1 MLTRKRAETIN
12 TDLTIT
18 GQNEPDITFGVT
30 YRNLTGK
37 QFDEAVNIT
46 GADTNRPQFDLI
58 GGVLRMVEKW
68 DTEYALTEEGLQ
80 QAEDDRAGILH
91 AVIQGF
97 HLARRVKLVGN

>member
-1 MLTRKRAETIN
+1 MLTRKRVETIK

-46 GADTNRPQFDLI
+46 AADTNRPQFDLI
-58 GGVLRMVEKW
+58 GGVLRLVESW
-68 DTEYALTEEGLQ
+68 EAEYALTDEGLQ
-80 QAEDDRAGILH
+80 QAEDDRSGILH

-97 HLARRVKLVGN
+97 HAARRVKLVGN